1 MNLDLSRY
9 KGDRDLLVRELV
21 NFKPG
26 LIFKGDG
33 CCCPF
38 HEDRHE
44 SAGIFHGGDGWRFKC
59 QKDACQASGDIFEIR
74 ARINSTTSEQEII
87 KERERFGMSS
97 PQSKPE
103 KPTFSTQAEAERSKY
118 LAGYCA
124 KYQYTDRYFIYR
136 INQPGGGKRFCPLYR
151 QDDGRWTPSKQAGV
165 QPIYASDGL
174 STKKIALFAE
184 GEKCIDILKSIGV
197 PAFTTPGG
205 AGASKSDQFD
215 LSALTGLDVYL
226 WPDNDKDGDGV
237 AHAQRIAKKLEGIA
251 ASTSIIDIV
260 PLGLPLKGDIEQF
273 LDGVDGS
280 AREKAAAIWEVMKS
294 AKITGPRAELLGAV
308 DAIERGER
316 KSYFMPWTLL
326 QDFARF
332 ATPTQVSVLIG
343 EPAAGKSF
351 FLIECAINWYE
362 QKIPFAFYALEDE
375 REFHMRR
382 ALAQW
387 TNEPRITD
395 VEWVQANATRVR
407 SIISENSHFVDTI
420 GRSIMGETSEG
431 LTKEKLQEWALE
443 RVKSGAKI
451 IVVDPITMKKRK
463 EKDVWTDDE
472 MFMDSMKAIARDYK
486 VSILLASHPKDDI
499 GGHGDVRLGNIA
511 GAKAVGRF
519 AQKVI
524 WLQHHINPVETPV
537 KNSMATMMM
546 SYNRTMHIL
555 KTRERGGTGIK
566 IAMNFDHDLKF
577 YERGLVVAK
586 DSKQGRGEISQFEQ
600 RAIANSKGIANEKA
614 LSKQKYA
621 GATQSAAI
629 EQDYQEDDDLFL

>member
-1 MNLDLSRY
+1 MNLDLTRY
-9 KGDRDLLVRELV
+9 KCDRDLLVRELV

-26 LIFKGDG
+26 LVFKGNG

-38 HEDRHE
+38 HKDSHE
-44 SAGIFHGGDGWRFKC
+44 SAGIFQSSDGWRFKC
-59 QKDACQASGDIFEIR
+59 QKDTCQFTGDIFEVR
-74 ARINSTTSEQEII
+74 ARINATTSEQEII
-87 KERERFGMSS
+87 KERDRFGMS
-97 PQSKPE
+97 PHQTKQE
-103 KPTFSTQAEAERSKY
+103 KPTFATQAEAEKSKY

-124 KYQYTDRYFIYR
+124 KYRYSDRYYIYR
-136 INQPGGGKRFCPLYR
+136 INQTGGGKRFCPLYR
-151 QDDGRWTPSKQAGV
+151 QDDGRWIPAKQGGV
-165 QPIYASDGL
+165 QPIYTTSGL
-174 STKKIALFAE
+174 NTKKIALFVE
-184 GEKCIDILKSIGV
+184 GEKCVDILASTGV

-205 AGASKSDQFD
+205 AAASKSDQFD
-215 LSALTGLDVYL
+215 FSALTGLDVYL
-226 WPDNDKDGDGV
+226 WPDNDSGGDGV
-237 AHAQRIAKKLEGIA
+237 AHAQRVAKKLEGIA
-251 ASTSIIDIV
+251 ASTSIIDIA
-260 PLGLPLKGDIEQF
+260 PLGLPLKGDVEQF
-273 LDGVDGS
+273 LAGINGG
-280 AREKAAAIWEVMKS
+280 ARDKARAVWEVMKS
-294 AKITGPRAELLGAV
+294 AKVTGPRAELLGAV

-362 QKIPFAFYALEDE
+362 HKIPFAFYALEDE

-387 TNEPRITD
+387 ANEPRITD
-395 VEWVQANATRVR
+395 VEWVQANAQCVR
-407 SIISENSHFVDTI
+407 QIISDNSHFVDTI

-431 LTKEKLQEWALE
+431 LTKEKLQEWAIE
-443 RVKSGAKI
+443 RVKAGAKI

-472 MFMDSMKAIARDYK
+472 MFMDSMKAIARDSK
-486 VSILLASHPKDDI
+486 VSIILASHPKDDI

-537 KNSMATMMM
+537 KNSMATLPMT
-546 SYNRTMHIL
+546 YNRTMHIL

-566 IAMNFDHDLKF
+566 IAMNFGADLKF
-577 YERGLVVAK
+577 YERGIVVAK
-586 DSKQGRGEISQFEQ
+586 GSEQKRGAVSSFEE
-600 RAIANSKGIANEKA
+600 RAIANSGVKKS
-614 LSKQKYA
+614 LQKP
-621 GATQSAAI
+621 I
-629 EQDYQEDDDLFL
+629 EETYDESSDELF